1 MVNPFFNAMGGNGGN
16 AILQQFQQFM
26 QQMRGQNPDE
36 IINQMVS
43 SGRITQDQLNRAQ
56 QQARQMEDV
65 FKSLKGTYR

>member
-1 MVNPFFNAMGGNGGN
+1 MGGNGGN